1 MKKNFSIIAGL
12 FVTMMIVAAGMPPF
26 FHAKADGFGIT
37 PPYVTNDQLTQG
49 SHYEQTIT
57 LVRSDPTEDLQANV
71 TVNVPGANGWISIDR
86 GTQFV
91 LPAGTQQEPMIVSV
105 NVPSNAK
112 LGSYSGNIQ
121 VVVSPLAGPAKGTVG
136 ITIGAQI
143 DVNLTVVSGKMANL
157 QVKRVTMTNAEV
169 GHTLWWM
176 HFPGKILFAMDL
188 SNTGNIAGTPGK
200 VVFQY
205 QEYLS
210 GNVLETEQNTNGLD
224 SIQPFDSKTVTAEMP
239 VYLPQGSYRVFYQ
252 IYGVDDQTVIGQGTL
267 DLAVLPPGALTG
279 YIGYGFWGLRWSEKF
294 ITFGVILLI
303 LALIYLVIWGTRR
316 LIGKRRRRRSAPP
329 PPPGYYR

>member
-1 MKKNFSIIAGL
+1 MKKIFSIIAVS
-12 FVTMMIVAAGMPPF
+12 FAAAFIAAAGIPPF

-37 PPYVTNDQLTQG
+37 PPYVTNGQLTQG

-71 TVNVPGANGWISIDR
+71 TVNVPGADSWISIDR
-86 GTQFV
+86 GTQFI

-143 DVNLTVVSGKMANL
+143 DVNLTVGNGKMANL
-157 QVKRVTMTNAEV
+157 QVRRVTMSNAEV

-176 HFPGKILFAMDL
+176 HFPGKVSFAIDL
-188 SNTGNIAGTPGK
+188 DNTGNIAGALGK

-210 GNVLETEQNTNGLD
+210 GNVLETEENSNGLD
-224 SIQPFDSKTVTAEMP
+224 SVQPFEAKTVTAEMP

-267 DLAVLPPGALTG
+267 DLAVLPPGTLTG

-294 ITFGVILLI
+294 MTFGVILLI
-303 LALIYLVIWGTRR
+303 LALIYFVIWGIRR
-316 LIGKRRRRRSAPP
+316 LIRKRRRGRIPP
-329 PPPGYYR
+329 PPPSGYYR